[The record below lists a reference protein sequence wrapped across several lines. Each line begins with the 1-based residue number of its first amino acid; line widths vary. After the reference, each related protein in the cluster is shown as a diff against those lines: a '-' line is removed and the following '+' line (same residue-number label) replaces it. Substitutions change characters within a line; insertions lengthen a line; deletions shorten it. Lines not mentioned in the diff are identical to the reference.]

1 MPLWKTVKAGE
12 MKSNTIIQAWLDY
25 CNQVLPDEWTV
36 TRAEEVTGKDAPR
49 PTGPYIT
56 IKIISGPRK
65 ITMDDEMRFNGKSQ
79 GSKNFNLV
87 GQRAYTLS
95 VKAFRAGHN
104 DALSDISTYL
114 DDPDFCELLKEKACI
129 AITNKG
135 DVLDIS
141 GPIDTGFE
149 GRSQLDI
156 FFNSSNNKDTGI
168 GLIEGVRIEGELETD
183 SGKIINTNVDINK
196 E

>member
-1 MPLWKTVKAGE
+1 
-12 MKSNTIIQAWLDY
+12 MKHNTIIQAWLDY

-49 PTGPYIT
+49 PVGPYIT
-56 IKIISGPRK
+56 LKIISGPRK
-65 ITMDDEMRFNGKSQ
+65 LTLDDETRFNGKDS
-79 GSKNFNLV
+79 GSRNFNLV

-95 VKAFRAGHN
+95 IKSFRAGHN
-104 DALSDISTYL
+104 DALSDISTCL
-114 DDPDFCELLKEKACI
+114 DDPDFYELLKEKACI

-141 GPIDTGFE
+141 GMLDTGFE
-149 GRSQLDI
+149 GRSSLDI
-156 FFNSSNNKDTGI
+156 FFNSSNNKETGI
-168 GLIEGVRIEGELETD
+168 GLIEGVQVEGKLESE
-183 SGKIINTNVDINK
+183 SGKVINTNADIRK

>member
-25 CNQVLPDEWTV
+25 CNQVLP
-36 TRAEEVTGKDAPR
+36 
-49 PTGPYIT
+49 
-56 IKIISGPRK
+56 
-65 ITMDDEMRFNGKSQ
+65 DDEMRFNGKSQ